1 MAYELIVIKLD
12 DGYMGYH
19 YASLSTV
26 VYSKIFP
33 K

>member
-1 MAYELIVIKLD
+1 MGYELIVIKLD
-12 DGYMGYH
+12 VGYMGSH
-19 YASLSTV
+19 YASLCTV